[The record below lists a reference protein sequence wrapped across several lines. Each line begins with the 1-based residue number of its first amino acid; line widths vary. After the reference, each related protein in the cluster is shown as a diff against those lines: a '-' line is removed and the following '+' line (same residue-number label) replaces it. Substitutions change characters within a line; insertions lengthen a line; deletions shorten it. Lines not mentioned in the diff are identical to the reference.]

1 MTEDHLSTLLTL
13 AEAKKDNKGW
23 QNTAEGRHV
32 TLYISHDGGTLTVGR
47 VEALKRDGELL
58 TLRTVK
64 GETFVV
70 ALSDAFAGHVE
81 ATSKQS
87 RRAGFA

>member
-1 MTEDHLSTLLTL
+1 MTEDHLSALLAV

-23 QNTAEGRHV
+23 HNTAEGHLV
-32 TLYISHDGGTLTVGR
+32 TLYVSHDGGTLTVGR
-47 VEALKRDGELL
+47 VEAVKRDGDLL

-70 ALSDAFAGHVE
+70 SQSDAFAGHVE